1 MEKPRSRGVIRVTNT
16 HTLSLSLC
24 VCVWIHPKN
33 WGDKNSE
40 VCSAMTQLNIG
51 NKGCENLRVNKN
63 LCQWFFSGLS
73 SLSLSLSLYLSLSLS
88 LYLSLSLIENFV
100 FFGSEFL
107 GPICAVIWMNCTEVR
122 TMPSLLAN
130 SEYQQRWKGKRS
142 WSRIRSEKTSFNL
155 WWLCI

>member
-73 SLSLSLSLYLSLSLS
+73 SLSLSLTFTLSFSLSITLS
-88 LYLSLSLIENFV
+88 FSLSHRKFW
-100 FFGSEFL
+100 FFWLWIPWTHLRRYLDELYGSEDDAL
-107 GPICAVIWMNCTEVR
+107 AVSQQWVSTEV
-122 TMPSLLAN
+122 
-130 SEYQQRWKGKRS
+130 KREEELIS
-142 WSRIRSEKTSFNL
+142 DQIRENIF
-155 WWLCI
+155 